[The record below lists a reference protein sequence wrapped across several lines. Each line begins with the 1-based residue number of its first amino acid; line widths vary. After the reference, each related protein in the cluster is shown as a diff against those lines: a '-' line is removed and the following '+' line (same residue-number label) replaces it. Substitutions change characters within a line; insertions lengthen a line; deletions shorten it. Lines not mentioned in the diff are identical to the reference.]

1 MRLDPELLQAHARH
15 VPQTA
20 PAHAHAQW
28 RLATSWA
35 TSDREL
41 REAQR
46 LRYAIFADEMGAGL
60 APAPG
65 AEPGCDADRF
75 DDYCD
80 HLLVHAVDTL
90 GHAPARLVGTYRV
103 LGPDGARRAGGYYT
117 ETEFDLAP
125 LRALQSTTVELG
137 RACVDAEWRS
147 GGVIMALWNA
157 LGSYMLRH
165 RLDTMFGC
173 ASIGMADGGLLARR
187 IWRHLSASHMAA
199 PAWRV
204 APLRP
209 LAHIDDAGG
218 PEFSPR
224 ELPPL
229 LKGYLRCGARVLGPP
244 ALDPHFNTADLP
256 IMLHLDDL
264 SPRYRKQFLNPQ

>member
-1 MRLDPELLQAHARH
+1 MRLDPELRHAHARH
-15 VPQTA
+15 APQTGS
-20 PAHAHAQW
+20 AHTTW

-35 TSDREL
+35 TSGLEL

-46 LRYAIFADEMGAGL
+46 LRYAIFAEEMGAGL
-60 APAPG
+60 TAPPG
-65 AEPGCDADRF
+65 AEPGCDIDRF
-75 DDYCD
+75 DAYCD
-80 HLLVHAVDTL
+80 HLLVHAVDPL

-103 LGPDGARRAGGYYT
+103 LGPDGARRAGGYYS

-125 LRALQSTTVELG
+125 LRALRSTSVELG

-157 LGSYMLRH
+157 LGGYMLRH

-173 ASIGMADGGLLARR
+173 ASIDMADGGLLARR

-199 PAWRV
+199 PVWRV
-204 APLRP
+204 MPLRP
-209 LAHIDDAGG
+209 LAHLNDADDPAL
-218 PEFSPR
+218 SLR
-224 ELPPL
+224 DLPPL
-229 LKGYLRCGARVLGPP
+229 LKGYLRCGALVLGPP
-244 ALDPHFNTADLP
+244 ALDPQFNTADLP

-264 SPRYRKQFLNPQ
+264 SPRYRRQFLNSQ